1 MTDSDPSTK
10 KRTTRAKPPERLTL
24 ADLDRIV
31 LKSGGHERRALDA
44 LCVMEAVAWL
54 AGREH
59 TDHPPCVSTTIGAF
73 LRSWNDTMNDGDR
86 QILKPLIPQVIGTA
100 GTLKQELQRSWM
112 ALDWYCRVSAP
123 AWLRLAGLVTEAQA
137 IEATAPI
144 IDSASAKAA
153 QASLNTARDAARKA
167 WAAAW
172 AVAGAAAG
180 AAWDAAWDAAGAAAG
195 AAAWAAAWDAAGAA
209 ARAAAGAAAWD
220 AAKAAAG
227 AAAGAAAWDAAWD
240 AAKAAAWD
248 AAWDAAKAAAGA
260 AAWDAAGAAAKAAA
274 WDAAGEKLRP
284 TIKTL
289 QASAVDLVERM
300 IAVTSAAQAPETA
313 S

>member
-31 LKSGGHERRALDA
+31 LKSGGHDRRALNA

-73 LRSWNDTMNDGDR
+73 LRSWNDGMNDTDR
-86 QILKPLIPQVIGTA
+86 QMLKPLIPRVIGTA
-100 GTLKQELQRSWM
+100 GTPEQELQRSWM

-123 AWLRLAGLVTEAQA
+123 AWLRLAGLITEAEA

-153 QASLNTARDAARKA
+153 QASLNTARDAAYK
-167 WAAAW
+167 
-172 AVAGAAAG
+172 AGAAAG
-180 AAWDAAWDAAGAAAG
+180 D
-195 AAAWAAAWDAAGAA
+195 AAWAAAW
-209 ARAAAGAAAWD
+209 
-220 AAKAAAG
+220 AAAG
-227 AAAGAAAWDAAWD
+227 AAAGA
-240 AAKAAAWD
+240 
-248 AAWDAAKAAAGA
+248 
-260 AAWDAAGAAAKAAA
+260 
-274 WDAAGEKLRP
+274 KLRP
-284 TIKTL
+284 TVETL
-289 QASAVDLVERM
+289 QASAIDLVERM
-300 IAVTSAAQAPETA
+300 IAVTAVAQAPEAA